1 MKIFILTIF
10 LALATVNAKPQL
22 DLLKKVSDTVTGA
35 LDGCKGKESSFA
47 TKPGNYWTSFN
58 VNNFYLMFLDMRDE
72 HHDVML
78 QILISEQTGH
88 WIIDWCERLH
98 ADIYL
103 KLAGLPG
110 TALDYFTVAK

>member
-47 TKPGNYWTSFN
+47 TKPGNY
-58 VNNFYLMFLDMRDE
+58 
-72 HHDVML
+72 
-78 QILISEQTGH
+78 
-88 WIIDWCERLH
+88 
-98 ADIYL
+98 
-103 KLAGLPG
+103 
-110 TALDYFTVAK
+110 